1 MRNKT
6 PDIVTTL
13 ILTTITV
20 ILWVSLNIYWAV
32 KNEPA
37 PVVSEEISQSIN
49 PELDKNSIDE
59 IEKRI
64 YFEEGG
70 V

>member
-6 PDIVTTL
+6 PDIIITL

-20 ILWVSLNIYWAV
+20 ILWVSLNIYIAI
-32 KNEPA
+32 KNKPT
-37 PVVSEEISQSIN
+37 PVVPEEISQSIN
-49 PELDKNSIDE
+49 PELDKNIIDE

-64 YFEEGG
+64 YFEEDGI
-70 V
+70 